1 MLPANVC
8 MVPLAQGSP
17 SDKMDVAPTNKEDA
31 ELLTVQD
38 KAKDLSKRALA
49 KATAINKI
57 TLALTVLPYAQAVK
71 SELDSY
77 HDKFK
82 HLGSMLIMFPEFSHD
97 LMAVCCLLDYTAGKS
112 TRMWSRCFR
121 ATAKWRSRTFLSG
134 SSS

>member
-1 MLPANVC
+1 MKRNAAGAAGDNNAVASVPSAASGQHHAANGQPVS
-8 MVPLAQGSP
+8 VDEPKTKKP
-17 SDKMDVAPTNKEDA
+17 KKEPA

-82 HLGSMLIMFPEFSHD
+82 HLGSMLNVS
-97 LMAVCCLLDYTAGKS
+97 
-112 TRMWSRCFR
+112 
-121 ATAKWRSRTFLSG
+121 
-134 SSS
+134 